1 MRRNLR
7 VAKRVIGIRY
17 LSTSFFHS
25 PLLPASNSRKTGDS
39 MHKAASLTILDM
51 VEIHA
56 GLPGLKRIGGFA
68 LRDTVFDDQ
77 GPLKPSN
84 ETIGL

>member
-1 MRRNLR
+1 
-7 VAKRVIGIRY
+7 
-17 LSTSFFHS
+17 
-25 PLLPASNSRKTGDS
+25 